1 MVEVG
6 IPVYRAKATLPNT
19 LDSLVAQTYKEFVVT
34 LSIDGDNEDYDDI
47 IKNYRERGL
56 EIKAGANVGVGK
68 DYTLYAL
75 ADGVV
80 EFDSKS
86 ATKKVSVKE
95 VK

>member
-1 MVEVG
+1 MMFINVQFFAHHKG
-6 IPVYRAKATLPNT
+6 GGSTKNGRDSAGQRLGTKVYGGETIKAG
-19 LDSLVAQTYKEFVVT
+19 
-34 LSIDGDNEDYDDI
+34 SII
-47 IKNYRERGL
+47 VRQRGL

-75 ADGVV
+75 VDGVV